1 MTESTAAEPAG
12 AEHAGT
18 EHAGAEPAVAEP
30 AGADRDR
37 AVPVGPVDASV
48 NPRYS
53 GIATFARLP
62 RIEDV
67 ERADIAVVGI
77 PFDTGVSYR
86 PGTRFGPSHVRESSR
101 LLRPYNP
108 AQDASPFAEAQVVDA
123 GDIAVNP
130 FDIGQAVAEVEQA
143 ATALAAQAGRIVAI
157 GGDHTLALPL
167 LRAVAKQHGPVAVL
181 HFDAHLDTWDTYF
194 GAPITHG
201 TPFRRASEEG
211 LIDLTASCHV
221 GTRGPLYSKQDLV
234 DDERLGFSI
243 VTSEYVEEHGVAAAI
258 ERMRER
264 IGDKPLYISIDIDVL
279 DPAHAPG
286 TGTPEAGGLTSRE
299 LLRML
304 RALADKRIVG
314 ADVVEVSP
322 AYDHAQMTGIAA
334 SHVVYELVTLLARQS
349 ARSRAVRG

>member
-1 MTESTAAEPAG
+1 MTDPTPHEQPA
-12 AEHAGT
+12 
-18 EHAGAEPAVAEP
+18 
-30 AGADRDR
+30 
-37 AVPVGPVDASV
+37 PVGPVDASV
-48 NPRYS
+48 VPRYA

-67 ERADIAVVGI
+67 PRADVAVVGI

-86 PGTRFGPSHVRESSR
+86 PGARFGPSHVREASR

-108 AQDASPFAEAQVVDA
+108 AQDVSPFAVAQVVDA
-123 GDIAVNP
+123 GDIPVNP
-130 FDIGQAVAEVEQA
+130 FAIDEAIGEVERA
-143 ATALAAQAGRIVAI
+143 ADALAERAPRIVTI
-157 GGDHTLALPL
+157 GGDHTIALPL
-167 LRAVAKQHGPVAVL
+167 LRSIAKRHGPVAVL

-194 GAPITHG
+194 GAPVTHG

-234 DDERLGFSI
+234 DDERLGFQVLS
-243 VTSEYVEEHGVAAAI
+243 SELVEQEGVGAVI
-258 ERMRER
+258 DRMRAR
-264 IGDKPLYISIDIDVL
+264 LGDRPVYVSIDIDVL

-299 LLRML
+299 LLRMV
-304 RALADKRIVG
+304 RALSDLHVVG

-322 AYDHAQMTGIAA
+322 AYDHAQLTGIAA
-334 SHVVYELVTLLARQS
+334 SHVVYELVTLLAAQAGR
-349 ARSRAVRG
+349 